1 MRKVYQVYRCS
12 HAHACAVPQA
22 GMQCISTERV
32 SALSRYIK
40 IAATLPEK
48 SVRDVALRVRWM
60 MRKDAPRKPR
70 HKVRLAMLLCAGMR

>member
-1 MRKVYQVYRCS
+1 
-12 HAHACAVPQA
+12 
-22 GMQCISTERV
+22 MQRISTERV

-70 HKVRLAMLLCAGMR
+70 HKVRLAVLLCAVMS